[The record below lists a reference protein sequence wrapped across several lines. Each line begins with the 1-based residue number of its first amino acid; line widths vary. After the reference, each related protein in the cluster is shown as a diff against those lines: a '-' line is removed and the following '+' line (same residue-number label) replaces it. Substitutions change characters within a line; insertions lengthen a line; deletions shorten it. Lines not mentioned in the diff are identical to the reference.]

1 MRRSRH
7 TVYTEK
13 TLGTWAIIYA
23 SAVKT
28 SGRVSSFQQFCQR
41 IYRFSNTFCKLA
53 KNSKVWTMNPISGA
67 IIANIAELV
76 AIDDFTT
83 LSKVFGKMLTTI
95 FSGLSLHLLKLTT
108 KLHVAL

>member
-1 MRRSRH
+1 
-7 TVYTEK
+7 
-13 TLGTWAIIYA
+13 
-23 SAVKT
+23 
-28 SGRVSSFQQFCQR
+28 
-41 IYRFSNTFCKLA
+41 
-53 KNSKVWTMNPISGA
+53 MNPISGA

-83 LSKVFGKMLTTI
+83 PSKVFGKMLTTI